1 MQFGFELLFRPNTEE
16 LLVMSKIVIAVLAC
30 MALITAS
37 ASAQQKHSGVG
48 TWKMDMSKSDL
59 GSDPK
64 PKSVTIMVFKDS
76 PELVSWRV
84 REVDDKGKSSS
95 FSWKGPAD
103 GSMHPVMQ
111 NGKEIG
117 KQSAKKDDQGALLR
131 HGEDP
136 DGSYFDARSM
146 LSDDDNSMTDEVTAK
161 SKDGK
166 ESKQKYVYHRV
177 GNASKGGEK
186 KPSA

>member
-1 MQFGFELLFRPNTEE
+1 
-16 LLVMSKIVIAVLAC
+16 MSKIVIAVLAC
-30 MALITAS
+30 MPLIAAS
-37 ASAQQKHSGVG
+37 ASAKQKHSAVG
-48 TWKMDMSKSDL
+48 TWKMEISKSDL

-84 REVDDKGKSSS
+84 RVVDDKGKPSSY
-95 FSWKGPAD
+95 SWKGPAD

-136 DGSYFDARSM
+136 DGSSFDARSM
-146 LSDDDNSMTDEVTAK
+146 LSDDGNAMTDEITSKA
-161 SKDGK
+161 KDGK

-177 GNASKGGEK
+177 SDISKVKAK